1 MTLNKHLNK
10 IKMRSLHTL
19 LLLIISSF
27 LFAQKKEIKPTDPF
41 AGLDTVLQKVLK
53 DRKAVGFAVAVV
65 KKDKIIYSK
74 GFGYRDYEKQL
85 PVTTNTLFAI
95 GSCTKAFT
103 ASLLGLLNKDGKLDL
118 DKPAREYLPELKFFK
133 DEMNNSITVR
143 DMMCHRTGL
152 PRHDYSWYLFNTA
165 SRDSLLKRIQY
176 QEPTAPVRQAWQYN
190 NFMFLAQ
197 GMISEKLMGKS
208 WEQNVKEKIFT
219 PLGMSSS
226 NFSIHDLAKMS
237 DASLGYVI
245 FKDSIIKKTDYYDI
259 NAMGPAGSINSN
271 VNEMANWVITWVNG
285 GKFNGKEI
293 LPSNYVT
300 QAMSSQMVVGAA
312 LPDKEVPDAFL
323 SNYGF
328 GWFLSSYRG
337 HYRVE
342 HGGNIDGFSASS
354 SFFPSDSI
362 GIIVLTNQN
371 GSAVPGI
378 VRNTIAD
385 KIFGL
390 NKIDWNKRTNDAQAK
405 AKAAAKEAEK
415 KTTSNKKQG
424 TKPSHKLNDYEGLF
438 NNPGYG
444 TIEIY
449 TKNDSL
455 FFRSR
460 NGDAFLRHY
469 HYDFFELFPID
480 KKDGVD
486 TTGPAQLNIQYHMNA
501 AGDIDMMSLPI
512 QPGLKDIEFN
522 RIPKPKEIAKADL
535 EKFVGEY
542 ELRPNVFAK
551 FYIKGEKTLYAFI
564 EGQPEYELVPVEKNK
579 FELKILKGYSV
590 LFDENEKGEI
600 TACSFIQPNGTLKA
614 PRKK

>member
-1 MTLNKHLNK
+1 MK
-10 IKMRSLHTL
+10 SLHTL
-19 LLLIISSF
+19 LLLIISSS
-27 LFAQKKEIKPTDPF
+27 LFAQKTIGKQPDPF

-53 DRKAVGFAVAVV
+53 DRKAAGFAVAVV
-65 KKDKIIYSK
+65 SKDKIIYSK
-74 GFGYRDYEKQL
+74 GFGYRDYEQKL

-103 ASLLGLLNKDGKLDL
+103 ASLLGLLNKEGKLEL
-118 DKPAREYLPELKFFK
+118 DKPATEYLPELKFFK

-143 DMMCHRTGL
+143 DIMCHRTGL

-176 QEPTAPVRQAWQYN
+176 QEPTAPVRQTWQYN
-190 NFMFLAQ
+190 NFMFLVQ

-208 WEQNVKEKIFT
+208 WEQNVKEKILT
-219 PLGMSSS
+219 PLGMNSS
-226 NFSIHDLAKMS
+226 NFSVHDLAKMS
-237 DASLGYVI
+237 DASLGYVV

-293 LPSNYVT
+293 LPSNYVN

-342 HGGNIDGFSASS
+342 HGGNIDGFSAST
-354 SFFPSDSI
+354 SFYPSDSI

-385 KIFGL
+385 RLFGL
-390 NKIDWNKRTNDAQAK
+390 NKIDWNQRANVAQAK
-405 AKAAAKEAEK
+405 AKTAAKDAEK
-415 KTTSNKKQG
+415 KITSSKKPG

-444 TIEIY
+444 TIEIFS
-449 TKNDSL
+449 KADSL

-469 HYDFFELFPID
+469 HYDAFELFPID
-480 KKDGVD
+480 KKDGID
-486 TTGPAQLNIQYHMNA
+486 TTGPAQINIQYHMNA

-512 QPGLKDIEFN
+512 QQGLKDIEFN

-535 EKFVGEY
+535 EKYVGEY
-542 ELRPNVFAK
+542 ELQPGVIAK

-564 EGQPEYELVPVEKNK
+564 EGQPEYELVPTDKNK
-579 FELKILKGYSV
+579 FELKVMKGYSV
-590 LFDENEKGEI
+590 KFEENEKGELI
-600 TACSFIQPNGTLKA
+600 ACSFIQPNGTFKA
-614 PRKK
+614 SRKK

>member
-1 MTLNKHLNK
+1 MK
-10 IKMRSLHTL
+10 SLHIV
-19 LLLIISSF
+19 LLIIISNS
-27 LFAQKKEIKPTDPF
+27 LFAQKTTTNQPDPF

-53 DRKAVGFAVAVV
+53 DRKAAGFAVAVV
-65 KKDKIIYSK
+65 SKDKIIYSK
-74 GFGYRDYEKQL
+74 GFGYRDLEQKL

-95 GSCTKAFT
+95 GSCSKAFT

-118 DKPAREYLPELKFFK
+118 DKPATEYLPGLKFFK

-176 QEPTAPVRQAWQYN
+176 QEPTAPVRQTWQYN

-208 WEQNVKEKIFT
+208 WEQNVKEKILT
-219 PLGMSSS
+219 PLGMNSS
-226 NFSIHDLAKMS
+226 NFSVHDLAKMS
-237 DASLGYVI
+237 DASLGYVV

-271 VNEMANWVITWVNG
+271 VNEMANWVITWING

-342 HGGNIDGFSASS
+342 HGGNIDGFSAST

-385 KIFGL
+385 RLFGL
-390 NKIDWNKRTNDAQAK
+390 NKIDWNQRANDAQAK
-405 AKAAAKEAEK
+405 AKAAAKDTEK
-415 KTTSNKKQG
+415 KITSNKKQG
-424 TKPSHKLNDYEGLF
+424 TKPSHKINDYEGLF

-444 TIEIY
+444 TIEIFS
-449 TKNDSL
+449 KNDSL

-460 NGDAFLRHY
+460 NGDTWLRHY
-469 HYDFFELFPID
+469 HYDFFESFSID
-480 KKDGVD
+480 KKEGID
-486 TTGPAQLNIQYHMNA
+486 TTGPAQLKIQYHMNA
-501 AGDIDMMSLPI
+501 AGDIDMLTLPI
-512 QPGLKDIEFN
+512 QAGLKDIEFN
-522 RIPKPKEIAKADL
+522 RTPKPKEITKADL

-542 ELRPNVFAK
+542 ELRPNVLAK